1 MVRLD
6 KLPSMKTQAALIDAS
21 RYNRVR
27 LALLRVGIPLRLEL
41 PNLRDMD
48 LVLDKRLWVCIDRT
62 LQDYPVVAWTHFDNA
77 VRTSLHEPVPCKLQY
92 FHPHA
97 NLIVDTVLRTMDKL
111 LTARLAQFT
120 ENRQFPLRSLRRLD

>member
-6 KLPSMKTQAALIDAS
+6 NLPPMKTQAALIDAS
-21 RYNRVR
+21 RYSRVR
-27 LALLRVGIPLRLEL
+27 LALLRMGLPLRLEL

-62 LQDYPVVAWTHFDNA
+62 LQDYPIVAWTHFNNA
-77 VRTSLHEPVPCKLQY
+77 ARTSLHEQVPCKLQY

-120 ENRQFPLRSLRRLD
+120 ESRPFPLRRLRRLD